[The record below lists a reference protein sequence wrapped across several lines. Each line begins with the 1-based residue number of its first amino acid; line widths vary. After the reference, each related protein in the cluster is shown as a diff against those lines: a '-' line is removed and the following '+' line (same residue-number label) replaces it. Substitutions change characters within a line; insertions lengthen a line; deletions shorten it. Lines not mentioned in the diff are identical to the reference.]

1 MTCKIFALNILIAD
15 DHQLMIDSYKMILSF
30 SDQLGDNIN
39 FIEANSCEEA
49 YLKINKCIENN
60 QKIDIAILD
69 YSMPVF
75 PEKNISNGADICVYL
90 QNTMPSCKNMILTA
104 IMENIILF
112 EIILNVKPDAVVT
125 KSDID
130 GNKFLEIIEILLSGK
145 KYKSDFVSK
154 QIEEIW
160 ENKAFVNEINRKI
173 LMYLSKGYKLK
184 EIADELSVSEINIKK
199 RISKI
204 KQSLNLNEDDAI
216 LKEAK
221 SRGYL

>member
-1 MTCKIFALNILIAD
+1 MNVLIAD
-15 DHQLMIDSYKMILSF
+15 DHQLTIDAYKTILSF
-30 SDQLGDNIN
+30 SLQLGDNIN

-49 YLKINKCIENN
+49 YLKINQCLDNN
-60 QKIDIAILD
+60 LRIDLAILD
-69 YSMPVF
+69 YSMPIYS
-75 PEKNISNGADICVYL
+75 EKNILNGADVCIYL
-90 QNTMPSCKNMILTA
+90 QKQMPSCINMILTS
-104 IMENIILF
+104 IMGNIILF
-112 EIILNVKPDAVVT
+112 EIILNVKPHGIVT

-145 KYKSDFVSK
+145 KYRSGFVSM

-160 ENKAFVNEINRKI
+160 ENKAFVNELNRKI
-173 LMYLSKGYKLK
+173 LQYLAKGYKLK
-184 EIADELSVSEINIKK
+184 EIAQELDVSEITIKK

-204 KQSLNLNEDDAI
+204 RESLNLNEDDNI

>member
-1 MTCKIFALNILIAD
+1 MNVLIAD
-15 DHQLMIDSYKMILSF
+15 DHQITIDAYKMIFSF
-30 SDQLGDNIN
+30 SLQLGYNIN

-49 YLKINKCIENN
+49 YLKINQCLDNN
-60 QKIDIAILD
+60 LRIDLAILD
-69 YSMPVF
+69 YSMPIYS
-75 PEKNISNGADICVYL
+75 EKNILNGADVCIYL
-90 QNTMPSCKNMILTA
+90 QKQMPNCINMILTS

-112 EIILNVKPDAVVT
+112 EIILNVKPHGIVT

-145 KYKSDFVSK
+145 KYRSGFVSM

-160 ENKAFVNEINRKI
+160 ENKAFVNELNRKI
-173 LMYLSKGYKLK
+173 LQYLAKGYKLK
-184 EIADELSVSEINIKK
+184 EIAQELDVSEITIKK
-199 RISKI
+199 HISKI
-204 KQSLNLNEDDAI
+204 RESLNLNEDDNI

>member
-1 MTCKIFALNILIAD
+1 
-15 DHQLMIDSYKMILSF
+15 MILSF

-90 QNTMPSCKNMILTA
+90 QNRMPSCKNMILTA

>member
-1 MTCKIFALNILIAD
+1 MNVLIAD
-15 DHQLMIDSYKMILSF
+15 DHQLTIDAYKTILSF
-30 SDQLGDNIN
+30 SLQLGDNIN

-49 YLKINKCIENN
+49 YLKINQCLDNN
-60 QKIDIAILD
+60 LRIDLAILD
-69 YSMPVF
+69 YSMPIYS
-75 PEKNISNGADICVYL
+75 EKNILNGADVCIYL
-90 QNTMPSCKNMILTA
+90 QKQMPNCINMILTS

-112 EIILNVKPDAVVT
+112 EIILNVKPHGIVT

-145 KYKSDFVSK
+145 KYRSDFVSML
-154 QIEEIW
+154 IEEIW
-160 ENKAFVNEINRKI
+160 ENKAFVNELNRKI
-173 LMYLSKGYKLK
+173 LQYLAKGYKLK
-184 EIADELSVSEINIKK
+184 EIAQELDVSEITIKK

-204 KQSLNLNEDDAI
+204 RESLNLNEDDNI

>member
-1 MTCKIFALNILIAD
+1 MNVLIAD
-15 DHQLMIDSYKMILSF
+15 DHQITIDAYKTILSF
-30 SDQLGDNIN
+30 SLQLGDNIN

-49 YLKINKCIENN
+49 YLKINQCLDNN
-60 QKIDIAILD
+60 LRIDLAILD
-69 YSMPVF
+69 YSMPIYS
-75 PEKNISNGADICVYL
+75 EKNILNGADVCIYL
-90 QNTMPSCKNMILTA
+90 QKQMPNCINMILTS

-112 EIILNVKPDAVVT
+112 EIILNVKPHGIVT

-145 KYKSDFVSK
+145 KYRSDFVSM

-160 ENKAFVNEINRKI
+160 ENKAFVNELNRKI
-173 LMYLSKGYKLK
+173 LQYLAKGYKLK
-184 EIADELSVSEINIKK
+184 EIAQELDVSEITIKK

-204 KQSLNLNEDDAI
+204 RESLNLNEDDNI

>member
-1 MTCKIFALNILIAD
+1 MIILIAD

-39 FIEANSCEEA
+39 YIEANSCEEA

>member
-1 MTCKIFALNILIAD
+1 
-15 DHQLMIDSYKMILSF
+15 MILSF

>member
-1 MTCKIFALNILIAD
+1 MNILIAD
-15 DHQLMIDSYKMILSF
+15 DHQLTIDAYKTILPF
-30 SDQLGDNIN
+30 SLQLGDNIN

-49 YLKINKCIENN
+49 YLKINQCLDNN
-60 QKIDIAILD
+60 LRIDLAILD
-69 YSMPVF
+69 YSMPIYS
-75 PEKNISNGADICVYL
+75 EKNILNGADVCIYL
-90 QNTMPSCKNMILTA
+90 QKQMPSCINMILTS

-112 EIILNVKPDAVVT
+112 EIILNVKPHGIVT

-145 KYKSDFVSK
+145 KYRSDFVSM

-160 ENKAFVNEINRKI
+160 ENKAFVNELNRKI
-173 LMYLSKGYKLK
+173 LQYLAKGYKLK
-184 EIADELSVSEINIKK
+184 EIAQELDVSEITIKK

-204 KQSLNLNEDDAI
+204 RESLNLNEDDNI
-216 LKEAK
+216 FKEAK

>member
-1 MTCKIFALNILIAD
+1 
-15 DHQLMIDSYKMILSF
+15 MIDSYKMILSF

-49 YLKINKCIENN
+49 YLKINLCIENN
-60 QKIDIAILD
+60 QQIDIAILD

-75 PEKNISNGADICVYL
+75 SEKNISNGADICVYL
-90 QNTMPSCKNMILTA
+90 QNTMPNCKNMILTA

-112 EIILNVKPDAVVT
+112 EIILNIKPDSIVT

-173 LMYLSKGYKLK
+173 LLYLSKGYKLK
-184 EIADELSVSEINIKK
+184 EIAEELSVSEINIKK

>member
-1 MTCKIFALNILIAD
+1 MNVLIAD
-15 DHQLMIDSYKMILSF
+15 DHQITIDAYKTILSF
-30 SDQLGDNIN
+30 SPQLKDDIN

-49 YLKINKCIENN
+49 YLKINQCFDNN
-60 QKIDIAILD
+60 LKIDLAILD
-69 YSMPVF
+69 YSMPIYS
-75 PEKNISNGADICVYL
+75 EKNILNGADVCIYL
-90 QNTMPSCKNMILTA
+90 QNQMPNCINMILTS

-112 EIILNVKPDAVVT
+112 EIILNVKPHGIVT

-145 KYKSDFVSK
+145 KYRSDFVSM

-160 ENKAFVNEINRKI
+160 ENKAFVNELNRKI
-173 LMYLSKGYKLK
+173 LQYLAKGYKLK
-184 EIADELSVSEINIKK
+184 EMAQELDVSEITIKK
-199 RISKI
+199 HISKI
-204 KQSLNLNEDDAI
+204 RESLNLNEGDNI

>member
-1 MTCKIFALNILIAD
+1 MNVLIAD
-15 DHQLMIDSYKMILSF
+15 DHQLTIDGYKTILSF
-30 SDQLGDNIN
+30 SLQLGDNIN

-49 YLKINKCIENN
+49 YLKINQCLDNN
-60 QKIDIAILD
+60 LRIDLAILD
-69 YSMPVF
+69 YSMPIYS
-75 PEKNISNGADICVYL
+75 EKNILNGADVCIYL
-90 QNTMPSCKNMILTA
+90 QKQMPNCINMILTS

-112 EIILNVKPDAVVT
+112 EIILNVKPHGIVT

-145 KYKSDFVSK
+145 KYRSGFVSM

-160 ENKAFVNEINRKI
+160 ENKAFVNELNRKI
-173 LMYLSKGYKLK
+173 LQYLAKGYKLK
-184 EIADELSVSEINIKK
+184 EIAQELDVSEITIKK
-199 RISKI
+199 HISKI
-204 KQSLNLNEDDAI
+204 RESLNLNEDDNI

>member
-1 MTCKIFALNILIAD
+1 MNVLIAD
-15 DHQLMIDSYKMILSF
+15 DHQLTIDAYKTILPF
-30 SDQLGDNIN
+30 SLQLGDNIN

-49 YLKINKCIENN
+49 YLKINQCLDNN
-60 QKIDIAILD
+60 LRIDIAILD
-69 YSMPVF
+69 YSMPIYS
-75 PEKNISNGADICVYL
+75 EKNILNGADVCIYL
-90 QNTMPSCKNMILTA
+90 QKQMPNCINMILTS

-112 EIILNVKPDAVVT
+112 EIILNVKPHGIVT

-145 KYKSDFVSK
+145 KYRSGFVSM

-160 ENKAFVNEINRKI
+160 ENKAFVNELNRKI
-173 LMYLSKGYKLK
+173 LQYLAKGYKLK
-184 EIADELSVSEINIKK
+184 EIAQELDVSEITIKK
-199 RISKI
+199 HISKI
-204 KQSLNLNEDDAI
+204 RESLNLNEDDNI

>member
-1 MTCKIFALNILIAD
+1 MNVLIAD
-15 DHQLMIDSYKMILSF
+15 DHQLTIDAYKTILSF
-30 SDQLGDNIN
+30 SLQLGDNIN

-49 YLKINKCIENN
+49 YLKINQCLDNN
-60 QKIDIAILD
+60 LRIDLAILD
-69 YSMPVF
+69 YSMPIYS
-75 PEKNISNGADICVYL
+75 EKNILNGADVCIYL
-90 QNTMPSCKNMILTA
+90 QKQMPNCINMILTS

-112 EIILNVKPDAVVT
+112 EIILNVKPHGIVT

-145 KYKSDFVSK
+145 KYRSGFVSM

-160 ENKAFVNEINRKI
+160 ENKAFVNELNRKI
-173 LMYLSKGYKLK
+173 LQYLAKGYKLK
-184 EIADELSVSEINIKK
+184 EIAQELDVSEIIIKK
-199 RISKI
+199 HISKI
-204 KQSLNLNEDDAI
+204 RESLNLNEDDNI